1 MPLRIKWK
9 RFAALFSAAAAL
21 LTGCTGK
28 NSGGQSPVSKADV
41 PAVTGEVSVTVFDVG
56 KADAMVIQTANSVT
70 VVDAGNK
77 GDGKEIERF
86 LTAQGIDTINTLMIT
101 HYDKDHVGGAAR
113 LVNRMNVETIYV
125 PDYTGTSEEYQSFLE
140 KIGEKGKELT
150 KLAAGTEQS
159 WVSDDAAF
167 QLFAANKSNYGKNE
181 ENDFSLVLYIQHG
194 ENTLLFAGD
203 AEEARQQEIMAMS
216 LGEVTF
222 LKFPYHG
229 NYLST
234 TENFLNSVKPKYA
247 VICCSNQEYADPST
261 VQTLKDR
268 GVAAYYT
275 PDGTVTAVSDGKSI
289 TVTQAAEK

>member
-9 RFAALFSAAAAL
+9 KFAALFSAAAAL
-21 LTGCTGK
+21 LTGCAGK
-28 NSGGQSPVSKADV
+28 ESGSTQSAVSKADV
-41 PAVTGEVSVTVFDVG
+41 PAVTGEVTVTVFDVG
-56 KADAMVIQTANSVT
+56 KADAMVIQTAHSVT

-77 GDGKEIERF
+77 GDGKDIEKF

-125 PDYTGTSEEYQSFLE
+125 PDYTAASEEYQNFME
-140 KIGEKGKELT
+140 KVSEKGMELT
-150 KLAAGTEQS
+150 KMAAGTSQA

-167 QLFAANKSNYGKNE
+167 QLFAANKTNYGKDE

-194 ENTLLFAGD
+194 ENTMLFAGD

-234 TENFLNSVKPKYA
+234 TENFLNAVKPKYT

-261 VQTLKDR
+261 VETLKDR
-268 GVAAYYT
+268 GIEAYYT
-275 PDGTVTAVSDGKSI
+275 PDGTVTAVSDGKTMTFS
-289 TVTQAAEK
+289 QEAK

>member
-9 RFAALFSAAAAL
+9 RFAAIFSAAAAL

-28 NSGGQSPVSKADV
+28 DSGSGQSAVSKADV
-41 PAVTGEVSVTVFDVG
+41 PAVTGDVTVTVFDVG

-77 GDGKEIERF
+77 GDGKDIEQF
-86 LTAQGIDTINTLMIT
+86 LTAQGIDTIDTLMIT

-113 LVNRMNVETIYV
+113 LVNRMNVGTIYV
-125 PDYTGTSEEYQSFLE
+125 PDYTASSEEYQSFME
-140 KIGEKGKELT
+140 KITEKGKELT
-150 KLAAGTEQS
+150 KMAAGTAQS
-159 WVSDDAAF
+159 WVSDDASF
-167 QLFAANKSNYGKNE
+167 QLFAANKTNYGKNE
-181 ENDFSLVLYIQHG
+181 ENDFSLVLYVQHG
-194 ENTLLFAGD
+194 DNTLLFAGD

-234 TENFLNSVKPKYA
+234 TENFLNAVNPKYT

-268 GVAAYYT
+268 GVEAYYT
-275 PDGTVTAVSDGKSI
+275 PDGTVTAVSNGK
-289 TVTQAAEK
+289 TMTLTQAAK